1 MTLQFIHDNN
11 GNTTGVYIPIED
23 WQTLKVK
30 YKELEREELK
40 SGEELLSWQKEVIDV
55 RLNEYYNNPT
65 NVSDFGKSLDDL
77 EKDL

>member
-40 SGEELLSWQKEVIDV
+40 SG
-55 RLNEYYNNPT
+55 
-65 NVSDFGKSLDDL
+65 
-77 EKDL
+77 

>member
-1 MTLQFIHDNN
+1 MAN
-11 GNTTGVYIPIED
+11 
-23 WQTLKVK
+23 LKVK

>member
-40 SGEELLSWQKEVIDV
+40 SGEELLSWQKEVIDI

>member
-30 YKELEREELK
+30 YKELESEEIK
-40 SGEELLSWQKEVIDV
+40 SKDELSFWQKELIEV

-65 NVSDFGKSLDDL
+65 NVIDFGKSLDDL

>member
-11 GNTTGVYIPIED
+11 GNTTVVYIPIDD

-40 SGEELLSWQKEVIDV
+40 NGEELLSWQKDIIDV
-55 RLNEYYNNPT
+55 RLNEYYNSPGDLM
-65 NVSDFGKSLDDL
+65 DFGKSIDDL

>member
-30 YKELEREELK
+30 YKELESEEIK
-40 SGEELLSWQKEVIDV
+40 SKDELSFWQKELIEV

-65 NVSDFGKSLDDL
+65 NVLDFGKSLDDL

>member
-40 SGEELLSWQKEVIDV
+40 NGEELLSWQKELIDI

-65 NVSDFGKSLDDL
+65 NVLDFGKSLDDL

>member
-11 GNTTGVYIPIED
+11 GNTTGVYIPIDD

-40 SGEELLSWQKEVIDV
+40 NGEELLSWQKDIIDV
-55 RLNEYYNNPT
+55 RLNEYYNSPGDLM
-65 NVSDFGKSLDDL
+65 DFGKSIDDL

>member
-11 GNTTGVYIPIED
+11 GNTTVVYIPIDD

-40 SGEELLSWQKEVIDV
+40 NGEELLSWQKDIIDV
-55 RLNEYYNNPT
+55 RLNEYYNSPGDLM
-65 NVSDFGKSLDDL
+65 DFGKSIDDL
-77 EKDL
+77 AKDL

>member
-30 YKELEREELK
+30 YKELEREELN

>member
-11 GNTTGVYIPIED
+11 GNTTGVYIPIDD

-40 SGEELLSWQKEVIDV
+40 NGEELLSWQKDIIDV
-55 RLNEYYNNPT
+55 RLNEYYNSPGDLM
-65 NVSDFGKSLDDL
+65 DFGKSIDDL
-77 EKDL
+77 AKDL

>member
-40 SGEELLSWQKEVIDV
+40 SGEELLSWQKEVIDM

>member
-65 NVSDFGKSLDDL
+65 NVSDFGRSLDDL

>member
-23 WQTLKVK
+23 WQTLKDK
-30 YKELEREELK
+30 YKELEREEFK
-40 SGEELLSWQKEVIDV
+40 NGEELLSWQKELIDT

-65 NVSDFGKSLDDL
+65 KVLDFGKSLDDL

>member
-30 YKELEREELK
+30 YKELESEEIK
-40 SGEELLSWQKEVIDV
+40 SKDELSFWQKELIEV

-65 NVSDFGKSLDDL
+65 NVLDFGKSLNDL

>member
-40 SGEELLSWQKEVIDV
+40 NEEELLSWQKEIIDV
-55 RLNEYYNNPT
+55 RLNEYYNSP
-65 NVSDFGKSLDDL
+65 SDIMDFGKSIDDL

>member
-30 YKELEREELK
+30 YKELEREEFK
-40 SGEELLSWQKEVIDV
+40 NVEELLSWQKELIDI

-65 NVSDFGKSLDDL
+65 NVLDFGKSLDDL

>member
-30 YKELEREELK
+30 YKELEREELN

-55 RLNEYYNNPT
+55 RLNEYYNN
-65 NVSDFGKSLDDL
+65 
-77 EKDL
+77 

>member
-30 YKELEREELK
+30 YKELEREEFK
-40 SGEELLSWQKEVIDV
+40 NGEELLSWQKELIDI

-65 NVSDFGKSLDDL
+65 NVLDFGKSLDDL